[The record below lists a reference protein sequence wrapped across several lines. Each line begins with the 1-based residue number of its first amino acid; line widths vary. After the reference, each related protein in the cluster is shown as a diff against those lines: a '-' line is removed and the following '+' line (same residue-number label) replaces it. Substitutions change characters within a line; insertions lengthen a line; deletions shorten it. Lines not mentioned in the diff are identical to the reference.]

1 MELYMTCRIMTCN
14 VLIFMCKAILLFY
27 GVQFYIRI
35 SLSNAYEKI
44 TLNSDSVFIIDTIF

>member
-1 MELYMTCRIMTCN
+1 MTCRIMTCN